1 MGFPEGQLLESP
13 PTCFR
18 YACNGLKG
26 PRVSAVFVNPAAAQR
41 RCPELLVCLLW
52 PPGQRGHMTGHT
64 PGHAQVAKLPRLCA
78 LGTSAQQGHLP
89 KMHTLLSQENLDYF
103 AAWMEM
109 HFEY

>member
-1 MGFPEGQLLESP
+1 
-13 PTCFR
+13 
-18 YACNGLKG
+18 
-26 PRVSAVFVNPAAAQR
+26 
-41 RCPELLVCLLW
+41 
-52 PPGQRGHMTGHT
+52 MTGHT
-64 PGHAQVAKLPRLCA
+64 PGHAQVAKLPGLCA